1 MFKNKKENIWNIL
14 LFFTLFTVVTS
25 QVCIKFS
32 SFNDNRHAVAT
43 SADGIIYDMSA
54 SLKVTLEYKGKIP
67 QDLPEILVNGERVAY
82 FESEKK
88 TITLETDSVIEVYTH
103 TLSADSY
110 VTISSYDKNL
120 TLVTHKTEIPLNKG
134 FNIIG
139 RFLLQ

>member
-1 MFKNKKENIWNIL
+1 MFRIKKENIWNIL
-14 LFFTLFTVVTS
+14 LFFTLFTVVIS
-25 QVCIKFS
+25 QFCIKFS
-32 SFNDNRHAVAT
+32 SFGDKHHAVTT

-103 TLSADSY
+103 TLLADSY
-110 VTISSYDKNL
+110 VTITSYDKNL
-120 TLVTHKTEIPLNKG
+120 TLVTDKTEIPLNKG